1 MMMHGLSFDIEE
13 HFQVA
18 AFDCVARRRQWG
30 SLESRVERNT
40 HLILDLLEARGIH
53 ATMFVLGWVAE
64 RHKGLI
70 RRIVESGHEVASHGY
85 AHELITRQTPPVF
98 REDIRRAK
106 HILEDIGGKPILG
119 YRAPTFSI
127 TKETEWAL
135 AILVEEGYHYDSSIM
150 AVRHDTY
157 GIPGA
162 IPIIH
167 TISTEAGSIVE
178 VPPSTYK
185 WAGLTIP
192 VAGGGYFRL
201 IPYRLLKQLLRR
213 VESQGHPL
221 IMYLH
226 PWELDPHQPRMRG
239 STLSKFRHYLNLH
252 KVESRL
258 QQLLKDFSFGPIHH
272 LLPLRSPNVY
282 EEAPLP
288 PMNSEA
294 ASHHVCAPV
303 SQPSSTSLSS

>member
-1 MMMHGLSFDIEE
+1 MMVHGLSFDIEE

-18 AFDCVARRRQWG
+18 AFDCVARRRHWG

-64 RHKGLI
+64 RHKQLI
-70 RRIVESGHEVASHGY
+70 RRIVESGHELASHGY
-85 AHELITRQTPPVF
+85 AHELITGQTPPAF

-106 HILEDIGGKPILG
+106 VILEDIGRRPILG

-127 TKETEWAL
+127 TRETEWAL
-135 AILVEEGYHYDSSIM
+135 PILVEEGYQYDSSIM
-150 AVRHDTY
+150 SVVHDTY
-157 GIPGA
+157 GIPRA
-162 IPIIH
+162 IPTIH
-167 TISTEAGSIVE
+167 TISTVAGPIWE
-178 VPPSTYK
+178 VPPSTWK

-201 IPYRLLKQLLRR
+201 IPYLLFKRLLRR
-213 VESQGHPL
+213 VESQGRPL
-221 IMYLH
+221 VMYLH

-239 STLSKFRHYLNLH
+239 SILSEFRHYLNLH
-252 KVESRL
+252 KVENRL

-272 LLPLRSPNVY
+272 LLPLQKGSVANTR
-282 EEAPLP
+282 LW
-288 PMNSEA
+288 
-294 ASHHVCAPV
+294 
-303 SQPSSTSLSS
+303 

>member
-13 HFQVA
+13 HFQVT
-18 AFDCVARRRQWG
+18 AFDCVARRRHWG
-30 SLESRVERNT
+30 SFESRVERNT
-40 HLILDLLEARGIH
+40 HLILDLLERCGTH

-70 RRIVESGHEVASHGY
+70 RRIVESGHELASHGY
-85 AHELITRQTPPVF
+85 AHELITGQTPPVF

-106 HILEDIGGKPILG
+106 GILEDIGGRPILG

-127 TKETEWAL
+127 TRETEWAL
-135 AILVEEGYHYDSSIM
+135 PILVEEGYQYDSSIM
-150 AVRHDTY
+150 VFAHDKY
-157 GIPGA
+157 GISGA

-167 TISTEAGSIVE
+167 TISTKAGSIVE

-192 VAGGGYFRL
+192 IAGGGYFRL

-239 STLSKFRHYLNLH
+239 AALSKFRHYLNLH

-282 EEAPLP
+282 EKAPLP
-288 PMNSEA
+288 PIARQHPTMC
-294 ASHHVCAPV
+294 VPR
-303 SQPSSTSLSS
+303 

>member
-18 AFDCVARRRQWG
+18 AFDSVARRRHWG
-30 SLESRVERNT
+30 NLESRVERNT

-70 RRIVESGHEVASHGY
+70 RRIVESGHELASHGY
-85 AHELITRQTPPVF
+85 AHELITGQTPPVF

-106 HILEDIGGKPILG
+106 HILEDIGGRPILG

-127 TKETEWAL
+127 TKESEWAL
-135 AILVEEGYHYDSSIM
+135 PILVEEGYHYDSSIM
-150 AVRHDTY
+150 AFVHDYY
-157 GIPGA
+157 GISGA
-162 IPIIH
+162 IPTIH
-167 TISTEAGSIVE
+167 TISTDAGPIWE

-201 IPYRLLKQLLRR
+201 LPYRLLKRLLRR

-221 IMYLH
+221 VMYLH

-239 STLSKFRHYLNLH
+239 SALSKFRHYLNLH

-258 QQLLKDFSFGPIHH
+258 NQLLKDFSFGPIHH
-272 LLPLRSPNVY
+272 LLPASSPKVH
-282 EEAPLP
+282 ETPLP
-288 PMNSEA
+288 RLKDEA
-294 ASHHVCAPV
+294 TFHPI
-303 SQPSSTSLSS
+303 

>member
-1 MMMHGLSFDIEE
+1 MIHGLSFDIEE
-13 HFQVA
+13 HFQVT
-18 AFDCVARRRQWG
+18 AFDCVARRRNWG

-40 HLILDLLEARGIH
+40 HLILDLLEARGIY

-64 RHKGLI
+64 RHKSLI
-70 RRIVESGHEVASHGY
+70 RRIVESGHELASHGY
-85 AHELITRQTPPVF
+85 AHELIAGQTPLVF

-106 HILEDIGGKPILG
+106 AILEDIGGKPILG

-127 TKETEWAL
+127 TRETEWAL
-135 AILVEEGYHYDSSIM
+135 PILVEEGHQYDSSIM
-150 AVRHDTY
+150 AFAHDRY

-162 IPIIH
+162 TPIIH
-167 TISTEAGSIVE
+167 TISTESGTIFE

-201 IPYRLLKQLLRR
+201 IPYRLLKRLLLR

-239 STLSKFRHYLNLH
+239 SALSKFRHYLNLH

-258 QQLLKDFSFGPIHH
+258 KQLLQDFSFAPIQQLLALRTPSVHQAPH
-272 LLPLRSPNVY
+272 LVRCP
-282 EEAPLP
+282 
-288 PMNSEA
+288 
-294 ASHHVCAPV
+294 
-303 SQPSSTSLSS
+303 

>member
-1 MMMHGLSFDIEE
+1 MIHGLSFDIEE

-18 AFDCVARRRQWG
+18 AFDCVARRRHWE

-40 HLILDLLEARGIH
+40 HLILDLLEARGMH

-70 RRIVESGHEVASHGY
+70 RRIVARGHELASHGY
-85 AHELITRQTPPVF
+85 AHELITGQTPQMF

-106 HILEDIGGKPILG
+106 AILEDIGGTPILG

-127 TKETEWAL
+127 TRETEWAL
-135 AILVEEGYHYDSSIM
+135 PILVEEGYYYDSSIM
-150 AVRHDTY
+150 AVIHDNY

-162 IPIIH
+162 IPTIH
-167 TISTEAGSIVE
+167 NISTAAGPIWE

-185 WAGLTIP
+185 VGGISIP

-201 IPYRLLKQLLRR
+201 IPYRLLKPLLRR

-226 PWELDPHQPRMRG
+226 PWELDPQQPRMRG

-252 KVESRL
+252 KVESRFR
-258 QQLLKDFSFGPIHH
+258 QLLKDFSFGPIHQ
-272 LLPLRSPNVY
+272 LLPLKSPKAR
-282 EEAPLP
+282 EAPLTRV
-288 PMNSEA
+288 NLEA
-294 ASHHVCAPV
+294 ALHPV
-303 SQPSSTSLSS
+303 REPVGQ

>member
-1 MMMHGLSFDIEE
+1 MIHGLSFDIEE

-18 AFDCVARRRQWG
+18 AFDCVARRRHWQ

-70 RRIVESGHEVASHGY
+70 RRIVESGHELASHGY
-85 AHELITRQTPPVF
+85 AHELITGQTPSVF

-106 HILEDIGGKPILG
+106 GILEDIGGRPILG

-127 TKETEWAL
+127 TRDTEWAL
-135 AILVEEGYHYDSSIM
+135 PILVEEGYQYDSSIM
-150 AVRHDTY
+150 PVIHDSY
-157 GIPGA
+157 GISGA
-162 IPIIH
+162 SPIIH
-167 TISTEAGSIVE
+167 TISTEKGSIFE

-192 VAGGGYFRL
+192 IAGGGYFRL
-201 IPYRLLKQLLRR
+201 FPYRVLKRLLQR
-213 VESQGHPL
+213 VERQGHPL

-226 PWELDPHQPRMRG
+226 PWELDPQQPRMRG
-239 STLSKFRHYLNLH
+239 STLSKFRHYLNLG

-258 QQLLKDFSFGPIHH
+258 KQLLKDFSFGPIQD
-272 LLPLRSPNVY
+272 LLALGRPGVPQ
-282 EEAPLP
+282 APPLP
-288 PMNSEA
+288 PLKAEA
-294 ASHHVCAPV
+294 ISRYEGETVA
-303 SQPSSTSLSS
+303 Q

>member
-18 AFDCVARRRQWG
+18 AFDCVARRRHWG

-70 RRIVESGHEVASHGY
+70 RRIVESGHELASHGY
-85 AHELITRQTPPVF
+85 AHELITAQTPPVF

-106 HILEDIGGKPILG
+106 HILEDIGGRPILG

-127 TKETEWAL
+127 TKESEWAL
-135 AILVEEGYHYDSSIM
+135 PILVEEGYHYDSSIM
-150 AVRHDTY
+150 AIVHDRY
-157 GIPGA
+157 GMPGA
-162 IPIIH
+162 IPTIH
-167 TISTEAGSIVE
+167 KISTESGPIWE

-201 IPYRLLKQLLRR
+201 IPYRLLKPLLRR
-213 VESQGHPL
+213 VEAQGHPL
-221 IMYLH
+221 VMYLH

-258 QQLLKDFSFGPIHH
+258 QQLLKDFSFGPIQQ
-272 LLPLRSPNVY
+272 LVPPR
-282 EEAPLP
+282 EEAVHNASSPLLRLVVE
-288 PMNSEA
+288 EA
-294 ASHHVCAPV
+294 TLVCM
-303 SQPSSTSLSS
+303 TR

>member
-18 AFDCVARRRQWG
+18 AFACVARRRHWG
-30 SLESRVERNT
+30 NFESRVERNT
-40 HLILDLLEARGIH
+40 HLILDLLETRGMH

-70 RRIVESGHEVASHGY
+70 RRIVESGHELASHGY
-85 AHELITRQTPPVF
+85 AHDLITGQTPPVF

-106 HILEDIGGKPILG
+106 GILEDIGGRPILG

-127 TKETEWAL
+127 TRETEWAL
-135 AILVEEGYHYDSSIM
+135 PILVEEGYQYDSSIM
-150 AVRHDTY
+150 VFAHDKY

-167 TISTEAGSIVE
+167 TISTKAGSIVE

-192 VAGGGYFRL
+192 IAGGGYFRL
-201 IPYRLLKQLLRR
+201 IPYRLLRQLLRR
-213 VESQGHPL
+213 VESKGHPL

-239 STLSKFRHYLNLH
+239 AALSKFRHYLNLH

-258 QQLLKDFSFGPIHH
+258 KQLLKDFSFGPIYH
-272 LLPLRSPNVY
+272 LLTLTSPNVHK
-282 EEAPLP
+282 EAPLL
-288 PMNSEA
+288 PMNGEA
-294 ASHHVCAPV
+294 ASHPV
-303 SQPSSTSLSS
+303 RDLVNQ

>member
-18 AFDCVARRRQWG
+18 AFDSVARRRHWG
-30 SLESRVERNT
+30 NLESRVERNT

-70 RRIVESGHEVASHGY
+70 RRIVESGHELASHGY
-85 AHELITRQTPPVF
+85 AHELITGQTPSVF

-106 HILEDIGGKPILG
+106 HILEDIGGRPILG

-127 TKETEWAL
+127 TKESEWAL
-135 AILVEEGYHYDSSIM
+135 PILVEEGYHYDSSIM
-150 AVRHDTY
+150 AVVHDYY

-162 IPIIH
+162 IPTIH
-167 TISTEAGSIVE
+167 TISTDAGPIWE

-201 IPYRLLKQLLRR
+201 IPYRLLKRLLRG

-221 IMYLH
+221 VMYLH

-239 STLSKFRHYLNLH
+239 STLSKFRHYLNLG
-252 KVESRL
+252 KVECRL
-258 QQLLKDFSFGPIHH
+258 KQLLKDFSFGPIHH
-272 LLPLRSPNVY
+272 LLPVSSPKVH
-282 EEAPLP
+282 ETPLP
-288 PMNSEA
+288 RSKGA
-294 ASHHVCAPV
+294 AIFHPV
-303 SQPSSTSLSS
+303 

>member
-1 MMMHGLSFDIEE
+1 MKMHGLSFDIEE

-18 AFDCVARRRQWG
+18 AFDCVARRRNWG

-40 HLILDLLEARGIH
+40 QLIMDLLEVRGIH
-53 ATMFVLGWVAE
+53 STMFVLGWVAE
-64 RHKGLI
+64 RHPGLI
-70 RRIVESGHEVASHGY
+70 RRIVESGHELASHGY
-85 AHELITRQTPPVF
+85 AHELITGQTPQMF

-106 HILEDIGGKPILG
+106 HILEDIGGRPILG

-127 TKETEWAL
+127 TRETEWAL
-135 AILVEEGYHYDSSIM
+135 PILVEEGYQYDSSIM
-150 AVRHDTY
+150 AVVHDTY

-162 IPIIH
+162 IPTIH
-167 TISTEAGSIVE
+167 KISTNAGPIWE
-178 VPPSTYK
+178 VPPSTWK

-201 IPYRLLKQLLRR
+201 FPYPLLKRFLRR

-221 IMYLH
+221 VMYLH
-226 PWELDPHQPRMRG
+226 PWELDPYQPRMRG

-252 KVESRL
+252 KVPSRL

-272 LLPLRSPNVY
+272 LLPLRGPNVHT
-282 EEAPLP
+282 EAPLP
-288 PMNSEA
+288 LKNSEA
-294 ASHHVCAPV
+294 ASQHVCDSV
-303 SQPSSTSLSS
+303 GQ